1 MPFTKYFDI
10 KSPKRSESLKSK
22 SQKISRQFNEVK
34 HQTNNIII
42 SLLRDGCDLSND
54 EAIKQI
60 EECLNSERYNWIEN
74 VILVGKA
81 DVIKI
86 YKKKK
91 KP

>member
-1 MPFTKYFDI
+1 M
-10 KSPKRSESLKSK
+10 
-22 SQKISRQFNEVK
+22 
-34 HQTNNIII
+34 
-42 SLLRDGCDLSND
+42 RDGCDLSND